1 VGSGTLPLSGTATG
15 VIGTAPIT
23 ATASGALDLAGTAT
37 GKVNVNGAANGD
49 LPLGGTATATA
60 PLGAVASGTLPLTGS
75 GAGTAQFP
83 GAIASGVLP
92 LGGTATGVVVAGS
105 LTAES
110 IAQAVWGEVLEGGF
124 TARELMQIIAAAL
137 AGKISGAG
145 TPTVTIRDVSD
156 TADRIVATVDANGN
170 RLAVTTS
177 V

>member
-1 VGSGTLPLSGTATG
+1 LSGTATG
-15 VIGTAPIT
+15 IIGDVPVTAI
-23 ATASGALDLAGTAT
+23 
-37 GKVNVNGAANGD
+37 
-49 LPLGGTATATA
+49 
-60 PLGAVASGTLPLTGS
+60 ASGTLPLT
-75 GAGTAQFP
+75 
-83 GAIASGVLP
+83 
-92 LGGTATGVVVAGS
+92 GTATGVVVAGS
-105 LTAES
+105 LTAEA